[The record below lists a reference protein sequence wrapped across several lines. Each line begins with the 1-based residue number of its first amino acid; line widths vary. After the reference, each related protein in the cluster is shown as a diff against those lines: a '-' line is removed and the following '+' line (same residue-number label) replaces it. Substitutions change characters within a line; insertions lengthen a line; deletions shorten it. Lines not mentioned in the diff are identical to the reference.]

1 VNIKYRQLK
10 AFSLAAQLGS
20 FAKAA
25 AVLCITQPSFST
37 QIRELEND
45 LGMSLFE
52 RTTRSCRLTIA
63 GQAFLNEMLPILH
76 DMEMAYGRACETGA
90 GRQGQLLLSALPSL
104 SFGLLTEVFS
114 TFHQQYPGIRIMM
127 REELNMPLIETVKRG
142 DVEIGVGSDLTGDP
156 EVGFMPLFFDQLMV
170 VAPREHAIFKKPMR
184 WSSVEGHPLI
194 MLAMGSAERALQ
206 QNRPDV
212 SPAFEVT
219 FMSTAVSMVRHGMG
233 VTILP
238 SSALKGVNMDG
249 LRAAVISGRDCQRTV
264 GILFRKRASLSNAA
278 KAFIKLLGS
287 AVPTDPGIKKVTRP
301 RRKSTGPAVAA
312 ALMPPVVGRQAKA

>member
-1 VNIKYRQLK
+1 MNIKYRQLK

-37 QIRELEND
+37 QIRELESD

-63 GQAFLNEMLPILH
+63 GQTFLHEMLPILQ
-76 DMEMAYGRACETGA
+76 DMEMAYGRARETGA

-104 SFGLLTEVFS
+104 SFGLLTGVLS
-114 TFHQQYPGIRIMM
+114 TFHQQHPHIRIMM

-142 DVEIGVGSDLTGDP
+142 DVEIGIGSDLTGDP
-156 EVGFMPLFFDQLMV
+156 EVGFTPLFFDRLMV
-170 VAPREHAIFKKPMR
+170 VAPRQHVIFKKPMQ

-206 QNRPDV
+206 HNRPNI
-212 SPAFEVT
+212 SPAFEVAY
-219 FMSTAVSMVRHGMG
+219 MSTAVNMVRHGMG
-233 VTILP
+233 ITILP

-249 LRAAVISGRDCQRTV
+249 LRAALIPGRDCQRTV
-264 GILFRKRASLSNAA
+264 GILFRKRATLSTSANT
-278 KAFIKLLGS
+278 FIKLLSS
-287 AVPTDPGIKKVTRP
+287 AVPTDTGIKKFTRQ
-301 RRKSTGPAVAA
+301 RRNAV
-312 ALMPPVVGRQAKA
+312 